1 MTSLAATIEADA
13 GDDPGLKDIARG
25 LREES
30 APFAAA
36 MDSAELKR
44 RHYTSHSARAMRS
57 PEGKARKGG
66 A

>member
-1 MTSLAATIEADA
+1 
-13 GDDPGLKDIARG
+13 
-25 LREES
+25 
-30 APFAAA
+30 

-44 RHYTSHSARAMRS
+44 RHYTSHAARAMRS